1 MMILLRKIKNIEDKV
16 SKFEIRQRQPEND
29 ENDEEELTNPLCTE
43 EQLLEFD
50 EKLKNPV
57 FFNKMVSY
65 S

>member
-1 MMILLRKIKNIEDKV
+1 MMILLRKVKNIEDKV
-16 SKFEIRQRQPEND
+16 SKFEIRQRQPENN

-50 EKLKNPV
+50 KKLKNPV